1 MIPPKIRL
9 KTKEWSLVC
18 TQASKDFAQEG
29 ANLGRAQGTSYQKPK
44 TPRICTAIFYEV
56 CNFIVVFAII
66 LFYFSI
72 PVRGGGGAFLP
83 FGCVPATWRINSG
96 KIHYGM
102 MLRVN
107 MARNTPY

>member
-9 KTKEWSLVC
+9 ITKEWSVVC

-44 TPRICTAIFYEV
+44 TPRICPAIFDEA
-56 CNFIVVFAII
+56 CNFIFVFAII

-72 PVRGGGGAFLP
+72 PVRGGGGTLHP
-83 FGCVPATWRINSG
+83 RW
-96 KIHYGM
+96 
-102 MLRVN
+102 LRPCSW
-107 MARNTPY
+107 AY